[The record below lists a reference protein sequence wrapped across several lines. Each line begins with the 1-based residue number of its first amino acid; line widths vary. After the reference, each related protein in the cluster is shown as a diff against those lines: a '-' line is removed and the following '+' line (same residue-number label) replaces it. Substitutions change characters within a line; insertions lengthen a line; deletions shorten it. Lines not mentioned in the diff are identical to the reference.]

1 MKCTILSVL
10 GLLIVA
16 TAIFA
21 QISPTPVINNEIR
34 DGSSIR
40 RRSMELER
48 VKREADKPTFEEISK
63 EQALKFALIK
73 DDFEHIQT
81 LQATIIKAYIS
92 DKKINYQKI
101 SDSAFEIS
109 RRAAR
114 LDVNLF
120 IPKEERQNKG
130 NKKVEVKPKGV
141 KDLIVELDNDIG
153 NFVSS
158 PIFTNNKLVDS
169 KASENSQIELEKII
183 KLSEL
188 LGQEAIKFK

>member
-1 MKCTILSVL
+1 
-10 GLLIVA
+10 
-16 TAIFA
+16 
-21 QISPTPVINNEIR
+21 
-34 DGSSIR
+34 
-40 RRSMELER
+40 
-48 VKREADKPTFEEISK
+48 
-63 EQALKFALIK
+63 
-73 DDFEHIQT
+73 DFEHIQT

-109 RRAAR
+109 KRAAR

-153 NFVSS
+153 NFVNS